1 MLPIIQVEF
10 IITGTDILPEQITRE
25 LGISPT
31 RTWKLG
37 DSIQE
42 TQLRRKHNGWC
53 FSIGKSERALDL
65 EKPLAMLIK
74 HLLPYAQIISTLCEK
89 HKLQPEI
96 SCAIYISDE
105 VPSINLC
112 PETIS
117 HLAQLN
123 SFLDIDIIQTE

>member
-1 MLPIIQVEF
+1 VLPIIQADF
-10 IITGTDILPEQITRE
+10 IITGTDILPDQITQE

-31 RTWKLG
+31 RTWRLG

-53 FSIGKSERALDL
+53 FSIGKRESALDL
-65 EKPLAMLIK
+65 EKPLVMLIN
-74 HLLPYAQIISTLCEK
+74 HLLPYAQTISSLCEK
-89 HKLQPEI
+89 HNLQSEI

-105 VPSINLC
+105 TPIINFS